1 MINYGMFTEEGN
13 RVIGGI
19 VSFAKDYNY
28 SWKCVLDV
36 LAKISEVEGYEEAM
50 DTVVRESVYEALF
63 RDSNQPF
70 YI

>member
-1 MINYGMFTEEGN
+1 MINYGMFTDEGN
-13 RVIGGI
+13 RVIDGI
-19 VSFAKDYNY
+19 VIFAKEYNY

-50 DTVVRESVYEALF
+50 DTVVRESVYESLF